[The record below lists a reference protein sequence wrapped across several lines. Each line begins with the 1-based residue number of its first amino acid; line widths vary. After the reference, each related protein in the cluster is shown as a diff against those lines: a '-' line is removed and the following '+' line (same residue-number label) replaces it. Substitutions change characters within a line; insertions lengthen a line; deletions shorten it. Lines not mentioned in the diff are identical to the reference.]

1 MLLRIDEGIKGVEDA
16 LDFLIAGRNVL
27 LGEIIERK
35 GLGKCEDM
43 FGAVI
48 PLEGFGNSV
57 LAGLNAIVPI
67 RSSDLRIA
75 FPSHNRA
82 DNAHP
87 RHAGHVTDHV
97 VQVEI
102 HLIQRLLHVLNMLD
116 RHLDQIV
123 PMAEETAEPTHV
135 LRRAKRRRQ

>member
-1 MLLRIDEGIKGVEDA
+1 MLLCGPFMHIEADLGEDDMDRWGLSPRYVREIDAGDPVEMGPESKGGCVSLGAPMRGRRRGEGMLLRIDEGIKGVEDA

-48 PLEGFGNSV
+48 PLEGLGNSV

-67 RSSDLRIA
+67 R
-75 FPSHNRA
+75 
-82 DNAHP
+82 
-87 RHAGHVTDHV
+87 G
-97 VQVEI
+97 
-102 HLIQRLLHVLNMLD
+102 
-116 RHLDQIV
+116 
-123 PMAEETAEPTHV
+123 
-135 LRRAKRRRQ
+135 